1 MQKHLFTTLL
11 VIILGSYPLFAR
23 ETWNFNP
30 DWCLRIGDDA
40 AASSVSYDD
49 SSWKRVT
56 LPHAWNEDEA
66 FKVLID
72 DLTDTIVW
80 YRKHFSLTGV
90 QGNNYFLEVTSK

>member
-49 SSWKRVT
+49 SSWKEGEAPWGGGDDAYNKTVKTPWSGGNVDIWVRRSST
-56 LPHAWNEDEA
+56 L
-66 FKVLID
+66 
-72 DLTDTIVW
+72 
-80 YRKHFSLTGV
+80 RK
-90 QGNNYFLEVTSK
+90 